1 MLRSLQLACSQAAIS
16 APNMRFPMVKKWLK
30 ALMISVLNEQLLD
43 RHRIGG
49 LCECGS
55 DVEESD
61 EVSVVGAGR
70 WLRSLTRAMSA

>member
-1 MLRSLQLACSQAAIS
+1 MLPGCNIGAKHAFPHGEEVVEGSHDLSLAS
-16 APNMRFPMVKKWLK
+16 
-30 ALMISVLNEQLLD
+30 LNEQLLD